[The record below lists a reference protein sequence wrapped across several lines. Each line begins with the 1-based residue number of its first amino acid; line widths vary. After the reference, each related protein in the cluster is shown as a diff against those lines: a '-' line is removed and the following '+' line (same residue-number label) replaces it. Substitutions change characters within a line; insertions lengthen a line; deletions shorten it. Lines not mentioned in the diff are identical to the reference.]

1 MQQENFVKQDN
12 PLTQPIHFN
21 EVLEAAMADP
31 TRRQI
36 LRGGLGL
43 TALSFL
49 GLAGCAGGG
58 GGTSPANALN
68 FTATPLNATY
78 DGVSVASG
86 YQTQVLYKLGDPI
99 NATTPAYLNNG
110 TETAASFDFRA
121 GDHHDGMYF
130 YGLGANG
137 KWDED
142 VSNRGILC
150 INHEAITPI
159 FLHPNGPTLAS
170 GSSTRFKSYLANQRT
185 TATSAEEV
193 QKEFRMHGVS
203 IVEVNKVNGK
213 FEVNLNS
220 SFNRRITTLTPMTIN
235 GPLKGHPSQV
245 TKYSTTGND
254 ARGTLNNCASGYTP
268 WGTYLTCEENW
279 ANYFKK
285 TVTSDRTANE
295 KASEL
300 RYGLSGSNA
309 ALGREAWSQVGAG
322 DDYARWN
329 LNRGVSSA
337 DTDFRNEANTFGFNV
352 EIDPFSPTST
362 PRKRTAMGR
371 FNHEGAWVG
380 PVTVGKP
387 VVFYMGCDAEDEYIY
402 KFVSTVNWSA
412 SDINGGLT
420 AGDKYLDSGK
430 LYVAKFN
437 SDFTGQ
443 WLELTAAVT
452 GTQAVGSETFTF
464 GDLSDPFLNTRLVAD
479 KVGATQMDRPEWGA
493 VNPRNGEVYVTLTK
507 SDSNRPVLE
516 VDAANPRS
524 YADKTGT
531 GQGSASAGNPNGH
544 IIRWRENS
552 SNPAALVF
560 EWDIYVFGA
569 ETDDIGKASVNLSGL
584 TAENFLSAP
593 DGLWFSHKTGILYI
607 QTDDGAF
614 LSEAD
619 GGSTC
624 MLLAAIPGTVGD
636 GNTVDV
642 VNSVSGVTKTVTT
655 KVGKVGELKR
665 LLTGPID
672 SEITGITESYDGK
685 ALFINIQHPGE
696 ETGDSSKQPG
706 TSLSSPSSSWP
717 YANSTTPD
725 GNPPAANTP
734 KTNRPRSATI
744 VLTRIDGG
752 VIGTDFTLY

>member
-1 MQQENFVKQDN
+1 MKQDN
-12 PLTQPIHFN
+12 PLTKPIHFN
-21 EVLEAAMADP
+21 EVLEAAVADP
-31 TRRQI
+31 SRRQI

-43 TALSFL
+43 SALSFL
-49 GLAGCAGGG
+49 GLAGCGGG
-58 GGTSPANALN
+58 GGGGAVANALN

-99 NATTPAYLNNG
+99 NTTTPAYSNLG
-110 TETAASFDFRA
+110 TEPSASFDFRS
-121 GDHHDGMYF
+121 GDHHDGMYYF
-130 YGLGANG
+130 GLGANG

-142 VSNRGILC
+142 VSDRGILC
-150 INHEAITPI
+150 LNHEAITPV
-159 FLHPNGPTLAS
+159 FLHPNGPTLSS
-170 GSSTRFKSYLANQRT
+170 GTGTNFQSYTNNTRN

-203 IVEVNKVNGK
+203 VIEVNKVNGK
-213 FEVNLNS
+213 YEVNKAS
-220 SFNRRITTLTPMTIN
+220 AFNRRITPLTPMLIN
-235 GPLKGHPSQV
+235 GPLKGHASQV
-245 TKYSTTGND
+245 TKYSPTGNE

-279 ANYFKK
+279 AGYFRK
-285 TVTSDRTANE
+285 TVTTDRTANE
-295 KASEL
+295 IASES
-300 RYGLSGSNA
+300 RYGLSGSGA
-309 ALGREAWSQVGAG
+309 ASGREGWSHVGAG
-322 DDYARWN
+322 DDYARWD
-329 LNRGVSSA
+329 LNRKGA
-337 DTDFRNEANTFGFNV
+337 TAAADFRNEANTFGFNV

-402 KFVSTVNWSA
+402 KFVSTANWSA
-412 SDINGGLT
+412 SDLNGGL
-420 AGDKYLDSGK
+420 AVGDKYLDSGK

-437 SDFTGQ
+437 SNFTGE
-443 WLELTAAVT
+443 WLELTVGLT

-464 GDLSDPFLNTRLVAD
+464 GDPSDAYLNTRLAAD

-531 GQGSASAGNPNGH
+531 GQGRATAGNPNGH

-552 SNPAALVF
+552 SNPAALTF

-569 ETDDIGKASVNLSGL
+569 ETDDIGKANVNLSGL
-584 TAENFLSAP
+584 TAENFLSSP
-593 DGLWFSHKTGILYI
+593 DGLWFSHKTGIMYI
-607 QTDDGAF
+607 QTDDGQFTSA
-614 LSEAD
+614 AD

-655 KVGKVGELKR
+655 KVGKVGQLKR
-665 LLTGPID
+665 LLTGPIGA
-672 SEITGITESYDGK
+672 EITGITESYDGK

-696 ETGDSSKQPG
+696 NTTLANLAAPD
-706 TSLSSPSSSWP
+706 SSWP

-725 GNPPAANTP
+725 GNPPTSTTA

-752 VIGTDFTLY
+752 VVGTDFTLY